1 MFEKYQI
8 LRIVDSFFQVSLLQK
23 KLTSEQHSRQ
33 QLEDTFLRK
42 DDEMGKLRS
51 SFDRSLNTINGDARN
66 LKTILDKSLHKLDR
80 HIMATQGLAPTDSE
94 ITSADE
100 SIEASR
106 ARSKWSM
113 SYSPIKTKLDKY
125 LPQREERLANETSR
139 RSVPVRKLSPERK
152 ASPSRK
158 TKQTNLNGKVNGI
171 TYASPKIK
179 SDSAHRSQSARRP
192 VRPGRS

>member
-1 MFEKYQI
+1 M
-8 LRIVDSFFQVSLLQK
+8 LQK

-33 QLEDTFLRK
+33 HLEDTFLRK

-100 SIEASR
+100 SLEASKS
-106 ARSKWSM
+106 RSKWSM
-113 SYSPIKTKLDKY
+113 SYSPVKTKLDKY
-125 LPQREERLANETSR
+125 LPQRDERPAKEASR
-139 RSVPVRKLSPERK
+139 RSIPVRTLSPERK

-158 TKQTNLNGKVNGI
+158 TKLANLSGKVNGI
-171 TYASPKIK
+171 TYASPKVKADIT
-179 SDSAHRSQSARRP
+179 HRSHSARRP